1 MQGKTCAEL
10 KSNQD
15 TYLQLQDDMEHEE
28 YRIAN
33 QYNITVDDIYS
44 DFIADGNTQLQA
56 DAIYIVEQLQAS
68 YAYRAKL
75 ETEYPD
81 ALFHVVTIRTEDNNG
96 EDIIIRQSEVLWG
109 DKYWGKSD
117 VLNPTDLSQA
127 IRTISQ
133 TTEDNSVIDDM
144 QYYHGLQCESE
155 YDGSNPHCNRT
166 ERIKIPSIRMFQR
179 KE

>member
-56 DAIYIVEQLQAS
+56 DAIDIVEQLQAS

-96 EDIIIRQSEVLWG
+96 EDIIFRQSEVLWG

-133 TTEDNSVIDDM
+133 TTEDKSVIDDM

-155 YDGSNPHCNRT
+155 YDG
-166 ERIKIPSIRMFQR
+166 
-179 KE
+179 